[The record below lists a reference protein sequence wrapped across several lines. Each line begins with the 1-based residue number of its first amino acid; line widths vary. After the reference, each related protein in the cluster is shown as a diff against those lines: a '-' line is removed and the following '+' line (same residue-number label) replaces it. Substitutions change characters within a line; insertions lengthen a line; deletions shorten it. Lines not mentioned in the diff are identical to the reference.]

1 MSNDIDN
8 VLVAIFRG
16 MVSGMARVTITDVAR
31 EAGVSV
37 ATVSKVL
44 NGRDGV
50 AASTLLRVQGVIAN
64 MGYESSLVAT
74 SLRSRRTG
82 VIGCLVADFEPF
94 SAEILKGVGA
104 ALHGSDLELLAYSAR
119 RSDGSAWENRSLR
132 RLSGTLIDGAI
143 LVTPTV
149 TAAPVEIPV
158 VAIDPHAG
166 PDGMPAVESDSLA
179 GALMATHHLLELGHT
194 RIGFLA
200 GRPDLRSAQLRE
212 QGYREAL
219 LAAGLPFDPALVRV
233 GHYEDELAREAVRD
247 LLTSDHRPTAVFAAN
262 DRSALVTLEVAHE
275 LGIGVPDQLSI
286 VGFDDIPEATRVDP
300 ALTTVRQHI
309 QRMGAIA
316 TEMLRALLDGAE
328 LETTHVQLPT
338 ELVVRGSAGPPPH

>member
-1 MSNDIDN
+1 
-8 VLVAIFRG
+8 
-16 MVSGMARVTITDVAR
+16 MVSGMPRVTITDVAR

-50 AASTLLRVQGVIAN
+50 AASTLLRVQGVIARL
-64 MGYESSLVAT
+64 GYESSLVAT
-74 SLRSRRTG
+74 SLRSRRTN

-94 SAEILKGVGA
+94 SAEILKGVGT

-119 RSDGSAWENRSLR
+119 RADGSEWENRSLR

-149 TAAPVEIPV
+149 LAAPVDIPV
-158 VAIDPHAG
+158 VIIDPHTG
-166 PDGMPAVESDSLA
+166 PEGTPAVESDSLE
-179 GALMATHHLLELGHT
+179 GALTATRHLLDLGHT

-212 QGYREAL
+212 QGYRDA
-219 LAAGLPFDPALVRV
+219 LAAAGVPFDPSLIRI
-233 GHYEDELAREAVRD
+233 GHYEDELAKEAVRE
-247 LLTSDHRPTAVFAAN
+247 LLTQPEPPTAVFAAN

-275 LGIGVPDQLSI
+275 VGLRVPDDLSI
-286 VGFDDIPEATRVDP
+286 IGFDDIPESTRVAVP
-300 ALTTVRQHI
+300 LTTVRQHI
-309 QRMGAIA
+309 QRMGAVA
-316 TEMLRALLDGAE
+316 TEMLRTLLDGGT
-328 LETTHVQLPT
+328 LETSHVQLPT
-338 ELVVRGSAGPPPH
+338 ELVVRASTAPPR

>member
-1 MSNDIDN
+1 MP
-8 VLVAIFRG
+8 
-16 MVSGMARVTITDVAR
+16 RVTITDVAR

-50 AASTLLRVQGVIAN
+50 AATTMLRVQGVIADL
-64 MGYESSLVAT
+64 GYESSLVAT

-94 SAEILKGVGA
+94 SAEILKGVGT

-119 RSDGSAWENRSLR
+119 RSDASEWENRSLR

-149 TAAPVEIPV
+149 VAAPVDIPV
-158 VAIDPHAG
+158 VVIDPHSG
-166 PDGMPAVESDSLA
+166 PEGMPAVESDSLA
-179 GALMATHHLLELGHT
+179 GALTATGHLLELGHT

-212 QGYREAL
+212 QGYRDAL
-219 LAAGLPFDPALVRV
+219 RGAGVAFDPALVRV

-247 LLTSDHRPTAVFAAN
+247 LLSPPDRPTAVFAAN
-262 DRSALVTLEVAHE
+262 DRSALVTLAVAQE
-275 LGIGVPDQLSI
+275 LGLRVPDELSI
-286 VGFDDIPEATRVDP
+286 IGFDDIPEATRVKP
-300 ALTTVRQHI
+300 PLTTVRQHI
-309 QRMGAIA
+309 QRLGAIA
-316 TEMLRALLDGAE
+316 TDMLRALLDGKE
-328 LETTHVQLPT
+328 LEQSHVQLPT
-338 ELVVRGSAGPPPH
+338 ELVVRESTAPPVTARPVSTP